1 MLLNIEQVVHDY
13 LNEFGYL
20 HENDTLILNEEIKI
34 KEAIKD
40 IRRKYKKKRQ
50 NLEKYKD
57 EALEKLKDSAQDI
70 GKEVGEELLVQIE
83 KQKAKI
89 RTVYLLKKSSLNS
102 QEAIELAKIKNIAKH
117 GAMTLSGIGLASLLI
132 YVSFKFYKENK
143 KLINQE
149 CGDKKG
155 KLRER
160 CIRQFRIKVLTKR
173 LSFLDKSLIK
183 CNYSKDPVKCRDKID
198 EELLKVREKIKSEMD
213 KLGKQILGT
222 D

>member
-132 YVSFKFYKENK
+132 YVSFKFYKEK
-143 KLINQE
+143 TE
-149 CGDKKG
+149 A
-155 KLRER
+155 
-160 CIRQFRIKVLTKR
+160 
-173 LSFLDKSLIK
+173 
-183 CNYSKDPVKCRDKID
+183 
-198 EELLKVREKIKSEMD
+198 
-213 KLGKQILGT
+213 
-222 D
+222 